1 MRDRKLY
8 DLLRRL
14 SPEERALFVEFLRSP
29 LHAHRPKLGDMV
41 ALMEELLFAAP
52 DRPCSSEDFYAAF
65 YPGKPYDSN
74 NLNRLISVIT
84 TEFKEFLALRFFQR
98 DRTARTACATRE
110 MSRRRWDDI
119 LPKEI
124 ALTRKAL
131 QEELPDDEHNYYQL
145 YCLEYENARHYMEN
159 DGKKGE
165 VVYQPLINIIEKNY
179 LSLMRKMKCF
189 STIYDVKFSTRH
201 NIHLTHEPDDTTA
214 NLVEAGSTCSA
225 LYKLASRLIHEST
238 TKENYEPYLLAVE
251 QDLPYYD
258 ENHQPVGIGKVN
270 KVDAE
275 ALLSI
280 AQNAASIIARS
291 DPGFQHEQH
300 LRIVGKGIEKGILL
314 EEGFLNR
321 KSYEN
326 YVKTA
331 AVSGKMQE
339 AWEFLNRYTQL
350 LHPKEELITQLQASG
365 FLYIMERKPLEA
377 SRVLLK
383 AKSMLGSN
391 PEYADS
397 LENRT
402 MLCTAWY
409 ELDEIDSLSHEA
421 NAMRAFISRN
431 KMLSKQSTLTYRR
444 FLKAISAI
452 EKAERKSPDK
462 KREKYKKIVWNL
474 EFKPRF
480 TYSRILRRD
489 IIDRYGPEIEFW
501 RQDDPGAKN

>member
-14 SPEERALFVEFLRSP
+14 STEERALFAEYLRSP
-29 LHAHRPKLGDMV
+29 LHAHRPKLADMV
-41 ALMEELLFAAP
+41 LLMETMLFATP
-52 DRPCSSEDFYAAF
+52 DRECSSEEFYAAF
-65 YPGKPYDSN
+65 YPGKPFDGN

-145 YCLEYENARHYMEN
+145 YCLEYESVRHYMEN
-159 DGKKGE
+159 EGKKGE
-165 VVYQPLINIIEKNY
+165 LVYQPIIDIIAKNFVSLI
-179 LSLMRKMKCF
+179 RKMECYAA
-189 STIYDVKFSTRH
+189 IYDAKFNTQH
-201 NIHLTHEPDDTTA
+201 TIPFELDLEGEAA
-214 NLVEAGSTCSA
+214 NSIENGSSCSK
-225 LYKLASRLIHEST
+225 LFKLAWRLIHTST
-238 TKENYEPYLLAVE
+238 AMENYEPFLFAVE
-251 QDLPYYD
+251 NELPYYD
-258 ENHQPVGIGKVN
+258 ENHQPLAAQTVN

-291 DPGFQHEQH
+291 NPGFHHEQH

-321 KSYEN
+321 KSFEN
-326 YVKTA
+326 FIKIA
-331 AVSGKMQE
+331 AVSGKTSE
-339 AWEFLNRYTQL
+339 AWDFLARFGHL
-350 LHPKEELITQLQASG
+350 IHPREEEIVKLQASG
-365 FLYIMERKPLEA
+365 FLLLMDRMPLEA
-377 SRVLLK
+377 TRVLLK
-383 AKSMLGSN
+383 AKSLLGSN
-391 PEYADS
+391 PEFADS

-402 MLCTAWY
+402 MLCVAWY

-421 NAMRAFISRN
+421 NAMRAFISRI
-431 KMLSKQSTLTYRR
+431 KALSRQTTLTYRR
-444 FLKAISAI
+444 FLKAMSAI
-452 EKAERKSPDK
+452 EKAERKPPDK
-462 KREKYKKIVWNL
+462 KQAKYLQILHDL
-474 EFKPRF
+474 EFKPKF
-480 TYSRILRRD
+480 TYSRVLRRD
-489 IIDRYGPEIEFW
+489 IIDKYGPGMEPW
-501 RQDDPGAKN
+501 RQVVPDAKG